1 MLEATFVLKMVMLLA
16 FAILV
21 LLVVFFWSFCC
32 RADFSL
38 NYEIRLQS
46 LDDGLPLLACS
57 CQNNNPYV
65 SNRTLIALNKIMN
78 RITLRSIYNV
88 VSFINVQTLK
98 PKAQEVREE
107 RLTGRYFL

>member
-1 MLEATFVLKMVMLLA
+1 MLEATFVLKMVTLLA

-21 LLVVFFWSFCC
+21 LLVVFFWFFCC

-78 RITLRSIYNV
+78 RITLRSIYNNCV
-88 VSFINVQTLK
+88 LYRRTNLK
-98 PKAQEVREE
+98 TKSSSG
-107 RLTGRYFL
+107 T